1 MKKIYLLSKACL
13 FTAAMFMFSACAE
26 DEAVVTPVFPEGETV
41 ETVTPGTE
49 YTLTFSANMNW
60 ELESSK
66 PWCKFS
72 NGFQSVKGEAGENI
86 SQKIVVTTD
95 GMTLQDDIAEITL
108 IMGDEEKV
116 IAKYTRG
123 GLVPSVTDF
132 NNNVYGEEN
141 PLAFEYTNNG
151 VESIKG
157 FIANFSW
164 RLTDSDLPE
173 WIKINEGSEIG
184 GNAGDKVQISFYV
197 PEEFWLTAQEGNIKI
212 KNDEIGCEVII
223 PVTFAG
229 MPEGVINV
237 KGLSSAWNWIVSQ
250 DGTKYWQES
259 QGSMEEEIQ
268 EYSFPLTINVLARNN
283 EYVVKCLYDDNGWMT
298 AVNPGMG
305 VPDEEFYFYNVEDNK
320 NGVVSLGGFSS
331 LEGTKRK
338 GYVIIMPTSKYNEL
352 SNNGN
357 WDDDNVLVGS
367 NGDVSDKVV
376 NYVVMSFEQ
385 EVPEVEAKVEM
396 EVYSVNQGVETPLQ
410 VEFATDRPE
419 AQVILEKINSGE
431 IWVTDPTQVYIT
443 TVPYNAQLK
452 IYPLLKDSWGDLLFQ
467 SCSFVDLQ
475 GATLEKQPEYTID
488 GSDDLSKYY
497 LSFICQQSVVALLKD
512 ESLACRKILIITI
525 ENQ

>member
-151 VESIKG
+151 VELIKG

-229 MPEGVINV
+229 MPEGIVDV
-237 KGLSSAWNWIVSQ
+237 KGLSSVWNWVISQ
-250 DGTKYWQES
+250 DGTQYWQNS
-259 QGSMEEEIQ
+259 QGNMEEEIQ
-268 EYSFPLTINVLARNN
+268 KYDLPVTLKVLVKNN
-283 EYVVKCLYDDNGWMT
+283 DYVVKCLYNDGDWMTPESYYKFFNIEDDNQG
-298 AVNPGMG
+298 
-305 VPDEEFYFYNVEDNK
+305 NVTI
-320 NGVVSLGGFSS
+320 GGFSQ
-331 LEGTKRK
+331 LDGAKRK
-338 GYVIIMPTSKYNEL
+338 GYVIIMPTVKYNEL
-352 SNNGN
+352 TNNGQ
-357 WDDDNVLVGS
+357 WGDNVLVDGK
-367 NGDVSDKVV
+367 DVSSEVL
-376 NYVVMSFEQ
+376 NYVVMSLEQ
-385 EVPEVEAKVEM
+385 EGTVQEGVEPIKIFINGSEEGVKAINGTGNVPETVLSYIEEQYMMVENKEEYIFNYTVQSTDNLKIFPYLKDITNH
-396 EVYSVNQGVETPLQ
+396 YSTMNNCTISDFENPYEPIINPTIVNNEEKPEESY
-410 VEFATDRPE
+410 VEFVANQDLQNTKSLVLTFKD
-419 AQVILEKINSGE
+419 NSGM
-431 IWVTDPTQVYIT
+431 P
-443 TVPYNAQLK
+443 AKFL
-452 IYPLLKDSWGDLLFQ
+452 
-467 SCSFVDLQ
+467 
-475 GATLEKQPEYTID
+475 
-488 GSDDLSKYY
+488 
-497 LSFICQQSVVALLKD
+497 
-512 ESLACRKILIITI
+512 ILHVN
-525 ENQ
+525 E